1 MKKYLIVIEK
11 NTLSGF
17 SAIDPPPYFE
27 VDTLDEGLERVK
39 KYRENGLPCFLYE
52 KINYQFEETR
62 T

>member
-11 NTLSGF
+11 DTLSGF

-39 KYRENGLPCFLYE
+39 KYRENELPCFLYE
-52 KINYQFEETR
+52 KINY
-62 T
+62 